1 MKTRERYKN
10 VGTKSKKTGLN
21 RKQIKIAEML
31 SNPEFSGTITQ
42 LCQEVGIAR
51 STFYDWLDKDEFREY
66 LDNLIDKYTDSELSR
81 VWKVLIRKIEEGDL
95 TAIKLYFELKGKYKQ
110 GVGVKINDQEE
121 SRGVIIIPAVKEDAE
136 NE

>member
-1 MKTRERYKN
+1 M
-10 VGTKSKKTGLN
+10 GTKSKKTGLN